1 MRITVDIEESDLKDI
16 MEVTGETKK
25 GPAVAKA
32 AVEFMK
38 RQTAKKFGKLIME
51 SYFDYPHTAKE
62 IDDLDG

>member
-38 RQTAKKFGKLIME
+38 RQMAKKSGQLIME
-51 SYFDYPHTAKE
+51 GYFDYPHTAKE